1 MNTLALEISCTVS
14 STVETGCFFLWMSR
28 RVRMSPLGFSAAT
41 RGLIQLVGVST
52 FSITVCRVLQLF
64 IQFLPTT
71 EWDSGYGLC

>member
-1 MNTLALEISCTVS
+1 
-14 STVETGCFFLWMSR
+14 
-28 RVRMSPLGFSAAT
+28 MSPLGFSAAT